1 MRLRNLLYKE
11 ATVQRFKRNQKEA
24 RVHFI
29 LNLKNGDEVN
39 LCAPVVIKDRTYAVE
54 VQVASDFDYLSLTL
68 LLPEFLSCIQADQ
81 TGK

>member
-29 LNLKNGDEVN
+29 PNLKNRVFVT
-39 LCAPVVIKDRTYAVE
+39 LCAPVVIKTKINNKE
-54 VQVASDFDYLSLTL
+54 
-68 LLPEFLSCIQADQ
+68 
-81 TGK
+81 

>member
-29 LNLKNGDEVN
+29 PNLKNRVFVT
-39 LCAPVVIKDRTYAVE
+39 LCAPVVINYKLSSTTNCRIHDKENSMLLSMTLRTHCTN
-54 VQVASDFDYLSLTL
+54 TL
-68 LLPEFLSCIQADQ
+68 
-81 TGK
+81 